1 MSGPSPTRVM
11 LVDDHA
17 SLRRPLAFMIGR
29 EPDLTVVAEA
39 GTLAEA
45 RLHLQSGISPDAVV
59 LDLNLPDGDGT
70 QLIRDLRRVNP
81 LAFTLILSGV
91 IDVRSRARAVA
102 AGAGAIFPKTT
113 EIDDL
118 ISAIRRMRQGEV
130 LISPSEALELVQ
142 YAEQIGREDRI
153 VAAGVAELTP
163 REREILRALADGL
176 SDKEIADRL
185 YIGDKTV
192 RNHVTNMLSK
202 LGAESRL
209 QALVIAIR
217 HGIVR
222 VE

>member
-1 MSGPSPTRVM
+1 MSASSPTRVM

-17 SLRRPLAFMIGR
+17 SLRRPLAFMIER

-39 GTLAEA
+39 GSLAEA
-45 RLHLQSGISPDAVV
+45 RAHLQAGTSPDAVI

-70 QLIRDLRRVNP
+70 DLIRDLRRVNP
-81 LAFTLILSGV
+81 LANTLILSGV

-102 AGAGAIFPKTT
+102 AGAGAVFPKTT
-113 EIDDL
+113 EIEEL
-118 ISAIRRMRQGEV
+118 IDAIRRMRQGEV
-130 LISPSEALELVQ
+130 LISPAEALELVR
-142 YAEQIGREDRI
+142 YAEQVGREDRI
-153 VAAGVAELTP
+153 VAVGVAELTP

-176 SDKEIADRL
+176 SDKEIAERL

-192 RNHVTNMLSK
+192 RNHVTSMLSK

-217 HGIVR
+217 HGVVR

>member
-1 MSGPSPTRVM
+1 M

-17 SLRRPLAFMIGR
+17 SLRRPLAFMIER

-39 GTLAEA
+39 GSLAEA
-45 RLHLQSGISPDAVV
+45 RAHLQAGTSPDAVI

-70 QLIRDLRRVNP
+70 DLIRDLRRVNP
-81 LAFTLILSGV
+81 LANTLILSGV
-91 IDVRSRARAVA
+91 VDVRSRARAVA
-102 AGAGAIFPKTT
+102 AGAGAVFPKTT
-113 EIDDL
+113 EIEEL
-118 ISAIRRMRQGEV
+118 IDAIRRMRQGEV
-130 LISPSEALELVQ
+130 LISPAEAMELVR
-142 YAEQIGREDRI
+142 YAEQVGREDRI

-176 SDKEIADRL
+176 SDKEIAERL

-192 RNHVTNMLSK
+192 RNHVTSMLSK

-217 HGIVR
+217 HGVVR
-222 VE
+222 IE

>member
-1 MSGPSPTRVM
+1 M

-17 SLRRPLAFMIGR
+17 SLRRPLAFMIER

-39 GTLAEA
+39 GSLAEA
-45 RLHLQSGISPDAVV
+45 RAHLQAGTSPDAVI

-70 QLIRDLRRVNP
+70 DLIRDLRRVNP
-81 LAFTLILSGV
+81 LANTLILSGV

-102 AGAGAIFPKTT
+102 AGAGAVFPKTT
-113 EIDDL
+113 EIEEL
-118 ISAIRRMRQGEV
+118 IDAIRRMRQGEV
-130 LISPSEALELVQ
+130 LISPAEALELVR
-142 YAEQIGREDRI
+142 YAEQVGREDRI
-153 VAAGVAELTP
+153 VAVGVAELTP

-176 SDKEIADRL
+176 SDKEIAERL

-192 RNHVTNMLSK
+192 RNHVTSMLSK

-217 HGIVR
+217 HGVVR

>member
-1 MSGPSPTRVM
+1 VSASSPTRVM

-17 SLRRPLAFMIGR
+17 SLRRPLAFMIER

-39 GTLAEA
+39 GSLAEA
-45 RLHLQSGISPDAVV
+45 RAHLQAGTSPDAVI

-70 QLIRDLRRVNP
+70 DLIRDLRRVNP
-81 LAFTLILSGV
+81 LANTLILSGV
-91 IDVRSRARAVA
+91 VDVRSRARAVA
-102 AGAGAIFPKTT
+102 AGAGAVFPKTT
-113 EIDDL
+113 EIEEL
-118 ISAIRRMRQGEV
+118 IDAIRRMRQGEV
-130 LISPSEALELVQ
+130 LISPAEAMELVR
-142 YAEQIGREDRI
+142 YAEQVGREDRI

-176 SDKEIADRL
+176 SDKEIAERL

-192 RNHVTNMLSK
+192 RNHVTSMLSK

-217 HGIVR
+217 HGVVR

>member
-1 MSGPSPTRVM
+1 MSASSPTRVM

-17 SLRRPLAFMIGR
+17 SLRRPLAFMIER

-39 GTLAEA
+39 GSLAEA
-45 RLHLQSGISPDAVV
+45 RAHLQAGTSPDAVI

-70 QLIRDLRRVNP
+70 DLIRDLRRVNP
-81 LAFTLILSGV
+81 LANTLILSGV
-91 IDVRSRARAVA
+91 VDVRSRARAVA
-102 AGAGAIFPKTT
+102 AGAGAVFPKTT
-113 EIDDL
+113 EIEEL
-118 ISAIRRMRQGEV
+118 IDAIRRMRQGEV
-130 LISPSEALELVQ
+130 LISPAEAMELVR
-142 YAEQIGREDRI
+142 YAEQVGREDRI

-176 SDKEIADRL
+176 SDKEIAERL

-192 RNHVTNMLSK
+192 RNHVTSMLSK

-217 HGIVR
+217 HGVVR

>member
-1 MSGPSPTRVM
+1 VSASSPTRVM

-17 SLRRPLAFMIGR
+17 SLRRPLAFMIER

-39 GTLAEA
+39 GSLADA
-45 RLHLQSGISPDAVV
+45 RAHLRAGISPDAVV

-70 QLIRDLRRVNP
+70 DLIRDLRRVNP
-81 LAFTLILSGV
+81 LANTLILSGV
-91 IDVRSRARAVA
+91 VDVRSRARAVA
-102 AGAGAIFPKTT
+102 AGAGAVFPKTT
-113 EIDDL
+113 EIEEL
-118 ISAIRRMRQGEV
+118 IDAIRRMRQGEV
-130 LISPSEALELVQ
+130 LISPAEAMELVR
-142 YAEQIGREDRI
+142 YAEQVGREDRI

-176 SDKEIADRL
+176 SDKEIAERL

-192 RNHVTNMLSK
+192 RNHVTSMLSK

-217 HGIVR
+217 HGVVR